1 MNPRVASRRLR
12 PLALAALAAMS
23 ICALPVPAPG
33 QTIEVVPLAGYRF
46 NNDLFEVAA
55 NRPIDVDGAPVVGG
69 ALNVAIGDG
78 RWFES
83 LFTRQQADVTVTRS
97 VPGPPARPRVVVDQL
112 LAGGRQEFGV
122 RGARP
127 FFTGLLGLTR
137 YGVDGEDAEVRFTI
151 GAGGGVRVPVQRR
164 IGVRLDSRVLT
175 TFVDLDARA
184 AACGPGLCLVAVDAN
199 VVWQFEFT
207 ADVIVVF

>member
-23 ICALPVPAPG
+23 ICGLPVPAPG

-46 NNDLFEVAA
+46 NNDLFEAAA
-55 NRPIDVDGAPVVGG
+55 NRPVDLDGAPVVGG

-78 RWFES
+78 RWLES
-83 LFTRQQADVTVTRS
+83 LFTRQQAEVTVPRS
-97 VPGPPARPRVVVDQL
+97 PVRSRVVVDQL
-112 LAGGRQEFGV
+112 LGGGRQEFGV

-137 YGVDGEDAEVRFTI
+137 YGVDGHDAEVRFTI

-184 AACGPGLCLVAVDAN
+184 AACGPGLCLVAVDAS

>member
-1 MNPRVASRRLR
+1 VAPGLRRLK
-12 PLALAALAAMS
+12 PLARAALAVVS
-23 ICALPVPAPG
+23 VCALPLPASA
-33 QTIEVVPLAGYRF
+33 QTVEIVPLAGYRF
-46 NNDLFEVAA
+46 NNDLFEAA
-55 NRPIDVDGAPVVGG
+55 ASRPIDVDGAPVVGG
-69 ALNVAIGDG
+69 AINVAIGDG
-78 RWFES
+78 RWFET
-83 LFTRQQADVTVTRS
+83 LFTRQQADVTLPRS
-97 VPGPPARPRVVVDQL
+97 VPAPPARSRVIVDQL
-112 LAGGRQEFGV
+112 LAGGRQEFGL

-137 YGVDGEDAEVRFTI
+137 YGVDGDDDEVRFTI
-151 GAGGGVRVPVQRR
+151 GAGGGLRVPVQRR
-164 IGVRLDSRVLT
+164 IGVRLDSRVFT

>member
-1 MNPRVASRRLR
+1 MHPPLASRRLK
-12 PLALAALAAMS
+12 PLALVVLAAMS
-23 ICALPVPAPG
+23 ICGLPVPAPG

-46 NNDLFEVAA
+46 NNDLFEAAA
-55 NRPIDVDGAPVVGG
+55 NQPVDLDGAPVVGG

-78 RWFES
+78 RWLES
-83 LFTRQQADVTVTRS
+83 LFTRQQAEVTVPRS
-97 VPGPPARPRVVVDQL
+97 PVRSRVVVDQL
-112 LAGGRQEFGV
+112 LGGGRQEFGV

-137 YGVDGEDAEVRFTI
+137 YGVDGHDAEVRFTI

-184 AACGPGLCLVAVDAN
+184 AACGPGLCLVAVDAS

>member
-1 MNPRVASRRLR
+1 MHPPLASRRLK
-12 PLALAALAAMS
+12 PLALVVLAAMS
-23 ICALPVPAPG
+23 ICGLPVPAPG

-46 NNDLFEVAA
+46 NNDLFEAAA
-55 NRPIDVDGAPVVGG
+55 NRPVDLDGAPVVGG

-78 RWFES
+78 RWLES
-83 LFTRQQADVTVTRS
+83 LFTRQQAEVTVPRS
-97 VPGPPARPRVVVDQL
+97 PVRSRVVVDQL
-112 LAGGRQEFGV
+112 LGGGRQEFGV

-137 YGVDGEDAEVRFTI
+137 YGVDGHDAEVRFTI

-164 IGVRLDSRVLT
+164 IGVRLDTRVLT

-184 AACGPGLCLVAVDAN
+184 AACGPGLCLVAVDAS

>member
-1 MNPRVASRRLR
+1 MGRPSRRLT
-12 PLALAALAAMS
+12 PLARAALVVLS
-23 ICALPVPAPG
+23 ICASPVPASG
-33 QTIEVVPLAGYRF
+33 QTVEVVPLAGYRF

-55 NRPIDVDGAPVVGG
+55 NRPIDVDGAPVVGAG
-69 ALNVAIGDG
+69 VNVTLGNG
-78 RWFES
+78 MWFET
-83 LFTRQQADVTVTRS
+83 LFTRQQADVTAPRS
-97 VPGPPARPRVVVDQL
+97 VPAAPGRSRVVVDQV

-122 RGARP
+122 RAVRP

-137 YGVDGEDAEVRFTI
+137 YGIDGEDAEVRFSI
-151 GAGGGVRVPVQRR
+151 GAGGGIRVPVQRR
-164 IGVRLDSRVLT
+164 IGVRLDSRVFS

-184 AACGPGLCLVAVDAN
+184 AACGPGLCLVSVDAN

>member
-1 MNPRVASRRLR
+1 MHPPLASRRLK
-12 PLALAALAAMS
+12 PLALVVLAAMS
-23 ICALPVPAPG
+23 ICGLPVPAPG

-46 NNDLFEVAA
+46 NNDQFEAAA
-55 NRPIDVDGAPVVGG
+55 NRPVDLDGAPVVGG

-78 RWFES
+78 RWLES
-83 LFTRQQADVTVTRS
+83 LFTRQQAEVTVPRS
-97 VPGPPARPRVVVDQL
+97 PVRSRVVVDQL
-112 LAGGRQEFGV
+112 LGGGRQEFGV

-137 YGVDGEDAEVRFTI
+137 YGVDGHDAEVRFTI

-184 AACGPGLCLVAVDAN
+184 AACGPGLCLVAVDAS

>member
-1 MNPRVASRRLR
+1 MHPPLASRRLK
-12 PLALAALAAMS
+12 PLALVALAAMS
-23 ICALPVPAPG
+23 ICGLPVPAPG

-46 NNDLFEVAA
+46 NNDLFEAAA
-55 NRPIDVDGAPVVGG
+55 NRPVDLDGAPVVGG

-78 RWFES
+78 RWLES
-83 LFTRQQADVTVTRS
+83 LFTRQQAEVTVPRS
-97 VPGPPARPRVVVDQL
+97 PVRSRVVVDQL
-112 LAGGRQEFGV
+112 LGGGRQEFGV

-137 YGVDGEDAEVRFTI
+137 YGVDGHDAEVRFTI

-184 AACGPGLCLVAVDAN
+184 AACGPGLCLVAVDAS

>member
-1 MNPRVASRRLR
+1 MNPRVASGRPK

-23 ICALPVPAPG
+23 ICGLPVPAPG

-55 NRPIDVDGAPVVGG
+55 NRPIDADGAPVVGG

-83 LFTRQQADVTVTRS
+83 LFTRQQADVTVPRS
-97 VPGPPARPRVVVDQL
+97 VRGPARSSVVVDQL

-137 YGVDGEDAEVRFTI
+137 YGVDGDDAEVRFTI

>member
-1 MNPRVASRRLR
+1 MSPSPASRRLK
-12 PLALAALAAMS
+12 PLARAALAVMS
-23 ICALPVPAPG
+23 ICALPVPASG
-33 QTIEVVPLAGYRF
+33 QAVEVAPLAGYRF
-46 NNDLFEVAA
+46 NNDLFEAAA
-55 NRPIDVDGAPVVGG
+55 NRPVDVDGAPIVGG
-69 ALNVAIGDG
+69 ALNVALGNG
-78 RWFES
+78 LSFET
-83 LFTRQQADVTVTRS
+83 LFTRQEADVTAPRS
-97 VPGPPARPRVVVDQL
+97 VPAAPARSRVVVDQV

-137 YGVDGEDAEVRFTI
+137 YGVEGDDAEVRFTM

-164 IGVRLDSRVLT
+164 IGVRLDSRVFT

>member
-1 MNPRVASRRLR
+1 MHPPLASRRLK
-12 PLALAALAAMS
+12 PLALVVLAAMS
-23 ICALPVPAPG
+23 ICGLPVPAPG

-46 NNDLFEVAA
+46 NNDLFEAAA
-55 NRPIDVDGAPVVGG
+55 NRPVDLDGAPVVGG

-78 RWFES
+78 RWLES
-83 LFTRQQADVTVTRS
+83 LFTRQQAEVTVPRS
-97 VPGPPARPRVVVDQL
+97 PVRSRVVVDQL
-112 LAGGRQEFGV
+112 LGGGRQEFGV

-137 YGVDGEDAEVRFTI
+137 YGVDGHDAEVRFTI

-164 IGVRLDSRVLT
+164 IGVRLDSRVLA

-184 AACGPGLCLVAVDAN
+184 AACGPGLCLVAVDAS

>member
-1 MNPRVASRRLR
+1 V
-12 PLALAALAAMS
+12 LAAMS
-23 ICALPVPAPG
+23 ICGLPVPAPG

-46 NNDLFEVAA
+46 NNDLFEAAA
-55 NRPIDVDGAPVVGG
+55 NRPVDLDGAPVVGG

-78 RWFES
+78 RWLES
-83 LFTRQQADVTVTRS
+83 LFTRQQAEVTVPRS
-97 VPGPPARPRVVVDQL
+97 PVRSRVVVDQL
-112 LAGGRQEFGV
+112 LGGGRQEFGV

-137 YGVDGEDAEVRFTI
+137 YGVDGHDAEVRFTI

-184 AACGPGLCLVAVDAN
+184 AACGPGLCLVAVDAS

>member
-1 MNPRVASRRLR
+1 MHPPLASRRLK
-12 PLALAALAAMS
+12 PLALVVLAAMS
-23 ICALPVPAPG
+23 ICGLPVPAPG

-46 NNDLFEVAA
+46 NNDLFEAAA
-55 NRPIDVDGAPVVGG
+55 NRPVDLDGAPVVGG

-78 RWFES
+78 RWLES
-83 LFTRQQADVTVTRS
+83 LFTRQQAEVTVPRS
-97 VPGPPARPRVVVDQL
+97 PVRSRVVVDQL
-112 LAGGRQEFGV
+112 LGGGRQEFGV

-137 YGVDGEDAEVRFTI
+137 YGVDGHDAEVRFTI

-184 AACGPGLCLVAVDAN
+184 AACGPGLCLVAVDAS

>member
-1 MNPRVASRRLR
+1 MHPPLASRRLK
-12 PLALAALAAMS
+12 PLALVVLAAMS
-23 ICALPVPAPG
+23 ICGLPVPAPG

-46 NNDLFEVAA
+46 NNDLFEAAA
-55 NRPIDVDGAPVVGG
+55 NRPVDLDGAPVVGG

-78 RWFES
+78 RWLES
-83 LFTRQQADVTVTRS
+83 LFTRQQAEVTVPRS
-97 VPGPPARPRVVVDQL
+97 PVRSRVVVDQL
-112 LAGGRQEFGV
+112 LGGGRQEFGV

-137 YGVDGEDAEVRFTI
+137 YGVDGHDAEVRFTI
-151 GAGGGVRVPVQRR
+151 GAGGGVRVPVLRR

-184 AACGPGLCLVAVDAN
+184 AACGPGLCLVAVDAS